1 MNPLVLTP
9 LALGAAGIAAQAA
22 SKISSANF
30 GQLLSLGDKSADVAD
45 QSDES
50 AANDAS
56 ALDALF
62 ASSGQ
67 LDGSLDQLSASTESL
82 VKEIET
88 AIRQLLQDE
97 GINPS
102 SQFQWTINEQGEI
115 EVDGAGTADDEIA
128 RLINGDAALANKI
141 RQAAANRSLLEAAAD
156 HQDFSAAYDQ
166 NAQQSIDAYQS
177 LFQGNTPAGR
187 PQFTFRAD
195 SGLTL
200 DLA

>member
-1 MNPLVLTP
+1 MNPLVVTP
-9 LALGAAGIAAQAA
+9 LALGAAGLAAHTA
-22 SKISSANF
+22 SKISSASF

-45 QSDES
+45 PSQES
-50 AANDAS
+50 AADDPG

-67 LDGSLDQLSASTESL
+67 LDGSFDQLSASTESL
-82 VKEIET
+82 VKEIEA

-102 SQFQWTINEQGEI
+102 SQFQWTINNQGEI
-115 EVDGAGTADDEIA
+115 EVDGAGTANEELA
-128 RLINGDAALANKI
+128 RLINSDAGLANKI
-141 RQAAANRSLLEAAAD
+141 RQAAANRSLLDAAAD

-166 NAQQSIDAYQS
+166 YAQQSIDAYQS
-177 LFQGNTPAGR
+177 LFQDNKPAGR
-187 PQFTFRAD
+187 PQFTFRTD